1 MSFVIGG
8 ELRRAATKVFFE
20 WDSELGANLSNS
32 RFPNTKFS
40 SNFLNRTPIFKH
52 RNDILVSIKRKRMHD
67 KVEIRSW
74 GEKWVGKCCGM
85 VSYICEIYLSMFCLV
100 CICIQLNKTLFYMLI

>member
-40 SNFLNRTPIFKH
+40 SNFSNRIPIFKH
-52 RNDILVSIKRKRMHD
+52 RDDILASIKRKRMHD
-67 KVEIRSW
+67 KAEIRSW
-74 GEKWVGKCCGM
+74 GEKWVKS
-85 VSYICEIYLSMFCLV
+85 VVEWSLIYVRYICQCSA
-100 CICIQLNKTLFYMLI
+100 LFVYVYN